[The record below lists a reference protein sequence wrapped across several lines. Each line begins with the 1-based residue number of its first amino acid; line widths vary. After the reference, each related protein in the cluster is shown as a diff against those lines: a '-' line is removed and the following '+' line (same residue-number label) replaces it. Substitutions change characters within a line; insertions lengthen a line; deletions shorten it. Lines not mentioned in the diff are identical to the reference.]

1 MPDPNAPP
9 AYEHPDSGRPSSVAP
24 TENQIEQEQPTL
36 PPLDYSPA
44 PAAHDPYAAL
54 RFPYYRRFSMGWMA
68 AVIGEFCTISTI
80 TWEINDRLKDP
91 KWLGIF
97 AGIRTIPLFAL
108 ALPAGVLADRF
119 DRRRIIQISAVV
131 NALCLVALAFFSY
144 RPGSIPIMFA
154 LTLAGATALTIS
166 RPARSALLPAV
177 VPSQHFSNA
186 VTWNASL
193 FQLSMMAGG
202 VLSGFLIGPSLRRF
216 GNCAI
221 PYLLD
226 AACALFYAG
235 IVFFVPAP
243 ALDPAAR
250 KAQHPFQQLVA
261 GLRFVWKT
269 RIILATLT
277 LDLFAVLLGGAVYLL
292 PVFAQD
298 ILKVDAVKFGWLRA
312 ADALGSFAMAIVIA
326 HMPPMKRAG
335 RAMLLAVALFGA
347 ATIAFG
353 LSRNFWL
360 SMLFLVF
367 IGAFD
372 NISVVVRHTLV
383 QVLTPDAMRGR
394 VSAVNNIFIGASND
408 LGGLESGLTA
418 AAFTALAI
426 WMGYARENA
435 IMLGPTIS
443 VVVGGIGTIV
453 VVLLTAMIFP
463 ELRSYGPLSPPSP
476 REGDVKA

>member
-1 MPDPNAPP
+1 MSEPNAPP
-9 AYEHPDSGRPSSVAP
+9 AYEHPDSGRPSSAAP
-24 TENQIEQEQPTL
+24 TEQQIEHEQPTL
-36 PPLDYSPA
+36 APLDYSPA
-44 PAAHDPYAAL
+44 STAHDPYAAL
-54 RFPYYRRFSMGWMA
+54 RYASYRRFSLGWMA
-68 AVIGEFCTISTI
+68 AVIGEFCTISTM
-80 TWEINDRLKDP
+80 TWELNDRLKDP
-91 KWLGIF
+91 KWLGLF

-119 DRRRIIQISAVV
+119 DRRRIIQISALL
-131 NALCLVALAFFSY
+131 NALCLIGLAFFSY
-144 RPGSIPIMFA
+144 REGFIPVMFL
-154 LTLAGATALTIS
+154 LTLGSATALTIS

-177 VPSQHFSNA
+177 VPVQHFSNA
-186 VTWNASL
+186 ITWNASL

-216 GNCAI
+216 NSVALC
-221 PYLLD
+221 YLLD

-235 IVFFVPAP
+235 IVFFIAAPRPAD
-243 ALDPAAR
+243 AAAR

-261 GLRFVWKT
+261 GIKFVWNT

-298 ILKVDAVKFGWLRA
+298 ILKVDAVSFGWLRA
-312 ADALGSFAMAIVIA
+312 ADALGSFMMAIIIA
-326 HMPPMKRAG
+326 HMSPMKRAG
-335 RAMLLAVALFGA
+335 RSMLLAVGLFGA

-360 SMLFLVF
+360 SLFILVL

-426 WMGYARENA
+426 WMGYAREHA
-435 IMLGPTIS
+435 IVLGPTIS

-463 ELRSYGPLSPPSP
+463 ELRSYGPLQPAA
-476 REGDVKA
+476 EKK